1 MRPVQSSLPKNK
13 TTTEKGARPMSKNL
27 KDQMV
32 ETEDMLFDC
41 MDKAAYENSYSQI
54 CFDTDEFI
62 KEFQSRGK
70 SVQFHAILDLVG
82 VKTFSELEQYF
93 KEEIQ

>member
-1 MRPVQSSLPKNK
+1 MP
-13 TTTEKGARPMSKNL
+13 ENL

-32 ETEDMLFDC
+32 ETEDLLRDC
-41 MDKAAYENSYSQI
+41 VDASVYDYGV
-54 CFDTDEFI
+54 DVDEFI

-70 SVQFHAILDLVG
+70 SVQLRAILDLVG

-93 KEEIQ
+93 KEVL